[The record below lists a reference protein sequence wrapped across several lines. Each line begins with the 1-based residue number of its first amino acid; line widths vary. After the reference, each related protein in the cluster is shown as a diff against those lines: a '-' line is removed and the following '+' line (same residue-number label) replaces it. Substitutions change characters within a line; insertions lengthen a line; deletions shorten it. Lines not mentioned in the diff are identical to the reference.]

1 MSARPQI
8 KYVHTDRGIDS
19 RTGQEGRRGPRRFQT
34 EPQAVECRTPRKT
47 NPRPHDREPPDATRG
62 GEQSADQ
69 SLGRSAVNHNQRR
82 QPDGEPAGARAPAR
96 SKAARRYMLA
106 CAGRQVRFGPV
117 VFWTVVGTLMIMA
130 GWSIVTATY
139 FAFHDEV
146 IAGLIARQADLQI
159 AYEDRLAE
167 MRARVDRI
175 ITRQLVN
182 SEQVGEKLD
191 LVLRRQS
198 VLEQRAGALEKRAS
212 ALSSLSAPSVTGST
226 KAGVRYS
233 SAVDD
238 TPMPRKRSRAR
249 AGHDRHTS
257 LDPRLPAAG
266 LSSAVK
272 PEVDRKLARLK
283 NSLDRIEQRQAAS
296 LNRLE
301 ESYGTKVRKVRSV
314 LAVIG
319 VGPAK
324 RAEAGVGGP
333 YVPVKLSANAD
344 DFERQV
350 HRILLA
356 RTQLERLNKTLAI
369 MPIRRP
375 VSGAIDISSTFG
387 MRVDPFLGRPA
398 FHTGIDFRGDIGD
411 AVRATGN
418 GMVVSAGWS
427 GGYGRMVEIDHG
439 HGLSTRYGH
448 LSSIVVQVGQMVKI
462 GQVVGRMGSTG
473 RSTGPHLHYE
483 TRVDGDAVDPQRF
496 LRAGLRMGSL

>member
-19 RTGQEGRRGPRRFQT
+19 RTGQEGRRSARRFQT

-47 NPRPHDREPPDATRG
+47 NPWPHDREPREGPR
-62 GEQSADQ
+62 GEQGADQ
-69 SLGRSAVNHNQRR
+69 SPDRSAVNRNQRR
-82 QPDGEPAGARAPAR
+82 QPAGESVGARAPAR

-106 CAGRQVRFGPV
+106 CAGRRVRFGPV
-117 VFWTVVGTLMIMA
+117 LFWTVVGTLMIMA
-130 GWSIVTATY
+130 GWSIATATY

-146 IAGLIARQADLQI
+146 IAGLIARQADLQV

-182 SEQVGEKLD
+182 SEQVGEKLE

-198 VLEQRAGALEKRAS
+198 MLEKRAS
-212 ALSSLSAPSVTGST
+212 ALSSLSEPSVTGST

-233 SAVDD
+233 SATDD
-238 TPMPRKRSRAR
+238 TPIPRKRSRAR
-249 AGHDRHTS
+249 AGHDRQTF
-257 LDPRLPAAG
+257 LDPRMPAITSPGMGNAELDG
-266 LSSAVK
+266 
-272 PEVDRKLARLK
+272 KLARLEIA
-283 NSLDRIEQRQAAS
+283 LDRIEQRQAAS
-296 LNRLE
+296 LNHLK
-301 ESYGTKVRKVRSV
+301 ESYGTKVRKVRSA
-314 LAVIG
+314 LAEIG
-319 VGPAK
+319 VGPTK

-333 YVPVKLSANAD
+333 YVPVKLSGNTD

-350 HRILLA
+350 HRILFA
-356 RTQLERLNKTLAI
+356 RSQLERLNKTLAI

-375 VSGAIDISSTFG
+375 VSGVIDVSSTFG

-398 FHTGIDFRGDIGD
+398 FHTGIDFRGDTGD

-418 GMVVSAGWS
+418 GVVASAGWS
-427 GGYGRMVEIDHG
+427 GGYGRMVEINHG
-439 HGLSTRYGH
+439 HGLTTRYGH
-448 LSSIVVQVGQMVKI
+448 LSKIVVQVGQMVKV
-462 GQVVGRMGSTG
+462 GQVVGRLGSTG

-496 LRAGLRMGSL
+496 LRAGLRMGWL